1 VDGIQSVCLDNLELT
16 GASSEFNQSIHEL
29 PRYKLS
35 QENLSRKRRD
45 EWCVVGSTKVDTT
58 RYGVEQVYV
67 VGVCNEDGF
76 LRANFFKIRAV
87 KNIRRGCLL
96 VQCSRSMDS
105 NRWMARGCV
114 YLVCLCWVCQEVD
127 ETRVGLVLLY
137 ERLEA

>member
-76 LRANFFKIRAV
+76 LRANF
-87 KNIRRGCLL
+87 
-96 VQCSRSMDS
+96 
-105 NRWMARGCV
+105 
-114 YLVCLCWVCQEVD
+114 
-127 ETRVGLVLLY
+127 
-137 ERLEA
+137 